1 MSERRRIT
9 ALILAF
15 RFALAL
21 AAFGVAELASE
32 RVWPASG
39 GMPGWVVVVT
49 MGVVGVL
56 IAVTGRPL
64 ARLAGRI
71 VLRDHA
77 DGYRAGRALLRR
89 MSSALPVEDV
99 LPALAEITGR
109 TLQVDRSEVRILL
122 DGGQSVSQV
131 WPAQARSDGAPV
143 VVEVRHDGQ
152 AVGEIEADVPRTAS
166 NREAELLR
174 QLASPAGLAMSTV
187 RLTVELRRRADALR
201 RLAAD
206 IAASNRRIARAR
218 QTEADTITA
227 EIRARVDPHLRA
239 AEDLVGRAQRVGRDV
254 GGDFG
259 RDVGDDLGG
268 DLGDDEDGRVLID
281 LARERV
287 GQALDELRNLAR
299 RIYPPRLADG
309 GLAAGLEGWQ
319 LRTGVGL
326 DLRIGDDP
334 RLRADPAIGSCL
346 YFLIVAALDHRPAS
360 GRRQSVRVDVES
372 DRVVVEV
379 VGPVPEGADRQA
391 IDDATAAA
399 VRDRVEAFGGEATF
413 TADDDRRTVR
423 AWLPIDR
430 EDWTP

>member
-1 MSERRRIT
+1 MSERRRVT
-9 ALILAF
+9 ALILTL

-32 RVWPASG
+32 RAWPSSG

-56 IAVTGRPL
+56 FAVTRRPL

-131 WPAQARSDGAPV
+131 WPAQAESDGAPV
-143 VVEVRHDGQ
+143 VVQVRHDGQ
-152 AVGEIEADVPRTAS
+152 AVGEIEADVPRTAG

-201 RLAAD
+201 QLAAD

-218 QTEADTITA
+218 QTEAGTITA
-227 EIRARVDPHLRA
+227 EIRARVDPHLTAADDMVARA
-239 AEDLVGRAQRVGRDV
+239 RRLGGDV
-254 GGDFG
+254 GGD
-259 RDVGDDLGG
+259 RGG
-268 DLGDDEDGRVLID
+268 DEDVRVLID
-281 LARERV
+281 RARERV

-299 RIYPPRLADG
+299 RIYPPRLGDG

-360 GRRQSVRVDVES
+360 GWRQSVRVDVES
-372 DRVVVEV
+372 DRVMVEV
-379 VGPVPEGADRQA
+379 AGPVPEGADRRA

-413 TADDDRRTVR
+413 SADDDRRTVR